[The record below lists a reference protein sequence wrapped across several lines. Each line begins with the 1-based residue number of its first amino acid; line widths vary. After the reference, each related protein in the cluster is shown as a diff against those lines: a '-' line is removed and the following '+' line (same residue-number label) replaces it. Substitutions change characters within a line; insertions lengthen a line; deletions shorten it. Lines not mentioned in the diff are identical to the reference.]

1 VTAICR
7 EREQKAAAEVVGHE
21 EGTEETVREVK
32 GVVGRMEIMDVRVA
46 NGAEPDPELVRAVSR
61 AAAEAIGTVVELLR
75 PLPPE
80 RRAEA
85 SYAVPLP
92 EEPGFYFV
100 EVATRGDVS
109 CGVLLDEL
117 EGALLFSARPAVG
130 GAIVCGSAER
140 AVARVRGRARIT
152 KPVCVSDQTHDE
164 QRRRGDVDQGEARD
178 GRLQERALPHRGDGG
193 AQGFL
198 EEGTPQGGRGRDE
211 GRGRGRRPAAREEG
225 EKPAS
230 KAPHHKVKGPTRTG
244 PTTRKGVGDMAASL
258 NRVILA
264 GNLTRDPELRF
275 TNDGIPVC
283 NFGLAVNRRRSKD
296 DDAVDFFDVNVWREQ
311 GEAVANYKTKG
322 DPVLVE
328 GRLQYRSWEDKE
340 SGQKRSKVDIVA
352 DNVQFLGS
360 ANGNGNGSSGGSGK
374 GSAPAGARTG
384 RSQDADLNEDD
395 FSDIPF

>member
-1 VTAICR
+1 
-7 EREQKAAAEVVGHE
+7 
-21 EGTEETVREVK
+21 
-32 GVVGRMEIMDVRVA
+32 
-46 NGAEPDPELVRAVSR
+46 
-61 AAAEAIGTVVELLR
+61 
-75 PLPPE
+75 
-80 RRAEA
+80 
-85 SYAVPLP
+85 
-92 EEPGFYFV
+92 
-100 EVATRGDVS
+100 
-109 CGVLLDEL
+109 
-117 EGALLFSARPAVG
+117 
-130 GAIVCGSAER
+130 
-140 AVARVRGRARIT
+140 
-152 KPVCVSDQTHDE
+152 
-164 QRRRGDVDQGEARD
+164 
-178 GRLQERALPHRGDGG
+178 
-193 AQGFL
+193 
-198 EEGTPQGGRGRDE
+198 
-211 GRGRGRRPAAREEG
+211 
-225 EKPAS
+225 
-230 KAPHHKVKGPTRTG
+230 
-244 PTTRKGVGDMAASL
+244 MAASL

-322 DPVLVE
+322 DPVLIE

>member
-1 VTAICR
+1 
-7 EREQKAAAEVVGHE
+7 
-21 EGTEETVREVK
+21 
-32 GVVGRMEIMDVRVA
+32 
-46 NGAEPDPELVRAVSR
+46 
-61 AAAEAIGTVVELLR
+61 
-75 PLPPE
+75 
-80 RRAEA
+80 
-85 SYAVPLP
+85 
-92 EEPGFYFV
+92 
-100 EVATRGDVS
+100 
-109 CGVLLDEL
+109 
-117 EGALLFSARPAVG
+117 
-130 GAIVCGSAER
+130 
-140 AVARVRGRARIT
+140 
-152 KPVCVSDQTHDE
+152 
-164 QRRRGDVDQGEARD
+164 
-178 GRLQERALPHRGDGG
+178 
-193 AQGFL
+193 
-198 EEGTPQGGRGRDE
+198 
-211 GRGRGRRPAAREEG
+211 
-225 EKPAS
+225 
-230 KAPHHKVKGPTRTG
+230 
-244 PTTRKGVGDMAASL
+244 MAASL

-311 GEAVANYKTKG
+311 GEAVANYKKKG
-322 DPVLVE
+322 DGVLIE